1 MMETNELNRKK
12 ILVVDD
18 EEMSREL
25 LRQMFQDEYDV
36 IAVEDGKQAILEIGK
51 HMKDLVVILLDL
63 VMPVLNGYQV
73 LQVLNAEKITDRIPV
88 VLITAESGPETELSV
103 YALGAASM
111 VSKPFDTEI
120 VRRSV
125 HNIIALRNSA
135 AEMEE
140 IIESQQKLLNI
151 QKQQIEA
158 YNDNL
163 LEAISNIVEF
173 RNLESGTH
181 TKRVKGYTRII
192 AQTYMQLYPEAGL
205 TKHKIDTIAHA
216 SVTHDIGKISIP
228 DSILLK
234 PGRLTDEEREVM
246 MTHTTKGCEILKLL
260 QEDLHD
266 SELLAV
272 SYEIC
277 RHHHERDDGKGYPDG
292 LKGDEIP
299 LSAQLVSVADVYDA
313 LVSER
318 CYKKPFD
325 KETAYNMIMEGKCG
339 VFSPK
344 LLKCLEHSRT
354 AIELFADKQL

>member
-1 MMETNELNRKK
+1 METNEANRKK

-18 EEMSREL
+18 EEMSREI
-25 LRQMFQDEYDV
+25 LRNIFEDQYD
-36 IAVEDGKQAILEIGK
+36 IITAENGSQAIKEIGK
-51 HMKDLVVILLDL
+51 NMKDLAVILLDL

-88 VLITAESGPETELSV
+88 ILITGEKDDKQLELTV

-111 VSKPFDTEI
+111 ISKPYDAEI
-120 VRRSV
+120 VKRNV
-125 HNIIALRNSA
+125 NNIISLRQGA

-140 IIESQQKLLNI
+140 IIQDQQRLLNI
-151 QKQQIEA
+151 QQRQIEA

-181 TKRVKGYTRII
+181 TRRVKGYTRII

-260 QEDLHD
+260 PEELQGG
-266 SELLAV
+266 ELLAI

-299 LSAQLVSVADVYDA
+299 LSAQLVSLADVYDA

-325 KETAYNMIMEGKCG
+325 KETAYNMIMEGQCG

-344 LLKCLEHSRT
+344 LLKCLETSRN

>member
-1 MMETNELNRKK
+1 MESNELNRKK

-18 EEMSREL
+18 EEMSREI
-25 LRQMFQDEYDV
+25 LRNMFQDEFDV
-36 IAVEDGKQAILEIGK
+36 ITVEDGRQAILEIGK

-63 VMPVLNGYQV
+63 YMPVLNGFQV
-73 LQVLNAEKITDRIPV
+73 LQVLNAERITERIPV
-88 VLITAESGPETELSV
+88 VLITAQSDKETELSV

-111 VSKPFDTEI
+111 ISKPYDTEV
-120 VRRSV
+120 VRRNV
-125 HNIIALRNSA
+125 HNIIGLRNSA

-151 QKQQIEA
+151 QRQQIEA

-205 TKHKIDTIAHA
+205 TKHRIDTIAHA

-277 RHHHERDDGKGYPDG
+277 RHHHEREDGKGYPDG

-299 LSAQLVSVADVYDA
+299 LSAQLVSLADVYDA

-325 KETAYNMIMEGKCG
+325 KETAYNMIMEGQCG

-344 LLKCLEHSRT
+344 LLKCLEQSRT